1 MLVCCLEHEFHDSY
15 FSEGLKHVKTTN
27 QINYIPLLYQK
38 WLLGRC
44 GFEGWSGQ
52 RGSSGEV
59 PLLLDVRHLHAWLE
73 ARTSKGMDFRLTGHW
88 IPKTETLLLVDVVYN
103 ICIIYIYIL
112 IPESSKP
119 HKPTAWRIRGVEVT
133 GLGSYHTQNHY
144 GALYLYTTKHCFASI
159 PFHRI
164 ALHSPCIALPSI
176 ALHYIP
182 FHCFTFHFITLQ
194 CICRKIC
201 YDILCINYTYVY
213 K

>member
-103 ICIIYIYIL
+103 ICIIYIYWFLNLVNHISL
-112 IPESSKP
+112 RLGGSEGLKSLDWDHTI
-119 HKPTAWRIRGVEVT
+119 HKIITVHYI
-133 GLGSYHTQNHY
+133 YTQQNI
-144 GALYLYTTKHCFASI
+144 ALL
-159 PFHRI
+159 PFHSI
-164 ALHSPCIALPSI
+164 ELHCIPLALHCLP
-176 ALHYIP
+176 
-182 FHCFTFHFITLQ
+182 
-194 CICRKIC
+194 
-201 YDILCINYTYVY
+201 
-213 K
+213 